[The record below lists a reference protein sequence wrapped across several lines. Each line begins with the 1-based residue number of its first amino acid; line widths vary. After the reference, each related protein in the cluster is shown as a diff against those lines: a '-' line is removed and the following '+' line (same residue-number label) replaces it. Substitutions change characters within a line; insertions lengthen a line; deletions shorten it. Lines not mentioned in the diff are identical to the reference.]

1 VLHTHGRHGQSPPPL
16 QGLATRGGEEA
27 PGECW
32 AHPQSLPSALLRRTW
47 PWQRLTMLRPTRK
60 TEALDQWVDPCCR
73 TYPDGLVPNVPQGA
87 LPAQAPRVAR
97 DVATDV
103 VSPPI
108 AVRRRDRYDGPRVP

>member
-1 VLHTHGRHGQSPPPL
+1 
-16 QGLATRGGEEA
+16 
-27 PGECW
+27 
-32 AHPQSLPSALLRRTW
+32 
-47 PWQRLTMLRPTRK
+47 MLRPTRK